1 MFQALRPWV
10 RAVSQRPL
18 LVLGLSLLLSAY
30 CLSVALNLR
39 IDTDFSKLL
48 PEDYVSVKALE
59 RLRATVGGESTVDM
73 IIESPSFAADTAF
86 VNAFL
91 PRALGL
97 AYAGDGEPYLTR
109 AEFRKDVTFLQNNAL
124 YFTSEDELDE
134 LETYLREEIE
144 NARLD
149 ANPFF
154 FDLEEE
160 DDTTEAPIDFDAA
173 YRQIVPNEY
182 PISEDSTTMV
192 VQLYPAGA
200 QTNIGRI
207 EAMYN
212 DFKALSDELDP
223 ASYHPEMQ
231 VYFGGRPMRQV
242 AQVRSITRD
251 VTGSFMGGVSTVLF
265 IIMLY
270 FAYKAYQGRG
280 SQKLGV
286 LDIVRMP
293 LAALLL
299 AIPLGMSLTWTFA
312 IAYAAFGILN
322 LMTSILVL
330 VLFGL
335 GVDYGIHFY
344 ARYAEERTAGRTVQE
359 AIEET
364 FVSTGPP
371 IAVSALT
378 TAISLLVLIFA
389 DFKGFSQFGFIAGV
403 GIILAL
409 LSMLFILPALIVLF
423 ERWHLVKVQAAAVD
437 EPQADAGT
445 WRFPWAK
452 PIVGLSLVAV
462 VLGLVFAN
470 SIHFEYQ
477 FGKLDPVFTEYND
490 LNAKVRTVFPP
501 SKKRNPAYVV
511 VDTPED
517 VPVVTAALW
526 AHAAADSTPTILD
539 VESLQERFP
548 MRPAQQQRRLARI
561 DTIRALL
568 EDPFLKASNSEDLA
582 RIRQA
587 AQTRSPISEAQ
598 VPDYLKARFSSKD
611 GEIGQF
617 VIVYPTF
624 GLDDGRN
631 SMAFAAD
638 VGTITA
644 PDGRTFHAGSTP
656 IVAATMLRLMLRE
669 SPWMVLFTAV
679 VLALLMFLVFRS
691 LRWTLLA
698 ALPLVVGILWM
709 MGIMELFDVKL
720 NFYNLIVLPA
730 VLGIGND
737 TGVHLIYRYREEGP
751 GSLRRVLRSTGEHIT
766 IGALTTMIGFAWWM
780 FSFHPGLN
788 TIGVL
793 AVIGIGAVLLA
804 ALLFLPAL
812 LQLMEDRAR

>member
-1 MFQALRPWV
+1 M
-10 RAVSQRPL
+10 
-18 LVLGLSLLLSAY
+18 LLSAY

-48 PEDYVSVKALE
+48 PEDYVSVQALE

-73 IIESPSFAADTAF
+73 IVESPSFAADTAF
-86 VNAFL
+86 IQAFL
-91 PRALGL
+91 PRAFQLTHG
-97 AYAGDGEPYLTR
+97 AGGDPYLTR
-109 AEFRKDVTFLQNNAL
+109 AEFRKDVTFLKNNAL
-124 YFTSEDELDE
+124 YFASEDELDE

-154 FDLEEE
+154 FDLEDEE
-160 DDTTEAPIDFDAA
+160 DEEEGEEVIDFDEA
-173 YRQIVPNEY
+173 YRQIVPKEY
-182 PISEDSTTMV
+182 PVSEDSTTV
-192 VQLYPAGA
+192 VVKLYPGGA
-200 QTNIGRI
+200 QTNIGRV
-207 EAMYN
+207 EVMYA
-212 DFKALSDELDP
+212 DFEALSDELNP
-223 ASYHPEMQ
+223 ASYHPEMK

-265 IIMLY
+265 IVMLY
-270 FAYKAYQGRG
+270 FAFKAYQGRG
-280 SQKLGV
+280 SKKLGL
-286 LDIVRMP
+286 LDLLRMP
-293 LAALLL
+293 LAALLI

-312 IAYAAFGILN
+312 MAYAAFGILN

-344 ARYAEERTAGRTVQE
+344 ARYAEERTAGRSVPD

-364 FVSTGPP
+364 FLTTGPP

-378 TAISLLVLIFA
+378 TAVSLLVLIFA
-389 DFKGFSQFGFIAGV
+389 DFKGFSQFGYIAGT

-409 LSMLFILPALIVLF
+409 LAMLFILPSLIVLF
-423 ERWHLVKVQAAAVD
+423 ERWGLVRVWASSDTEVREAN
-437 EPQADAGT
+437 GR
-445 WRFPWAK
+445 WRYPLAK
-452 PIVGLSLVAV
+452 PIVAVSLVAV

-470 SIHFEYQ
+470 NIHFEYK

-511 VDTPED
+511 VDQAED
-517 VPVVTAALW
+517 IPVVTAALW
-526 AHAAADSTPTILD
+526 AHAEADSTPTILD

-548 MRPAQQQRRLARI
+548 MDAAQQQRRLARI

-568 EDPFLKASNSEDLA
+568 DDAFLKASDSEDLA

-587 AQTRSPISEAQ
+587 AQTRAPISEDQ
-598 VPDYLKARFSSKD
+598 VPGYLKARFSSKD
-611 GEIGQF
+611 GKIGQF

-644 PDGRTFHAGSTP
+644 PDGRAFYAGSTP
-656 IVAATMLRLMLRE
+656 IVAANMLRLMLEE
-669 SPWMVLFTAV
+669 SPWMVLFTAI
-679 VLALLMFLVFRS
+679 VLAILMLLVFRS
-691 LRWTLLA
+691 AQWTMLA

-751 GSLRRVLRSTGEHIT
+751 GSLRRVLRSTGEHIA

-804 ALLFLPAL
+804 ALFFLPAL
-812 LQLMEDRAR
+812 LQVMEDRTR